1 MRSPAHLV
9 LSLLLLGSTL
19 FITEAEAA
27 LECQFGAQPFDFG
40 SEEPT
45 DASLDSDTLA
55 QTPMFGVIPGL
66 DEFEPALELSIY
78 DVTCDRT
85 TSGSIVMQLNNLA
98 LPAVIGSTSYN
109 GRNHD
114 IYATSEA
121 WAGFIIVRRN
131 DDFQN
136 GSSVI
141 LSKGVGAAPPR
152 VDLYLRLKYVKLSNP
167 LTGTVGELASRITVP
182 SVRFNLTLPD
192 NRSFA
197 QLAMFHGLSVD
208 ILGVVC
214 NLLAPHLMDL
224 GQVPISD
231 LRIPGKVIAQPLL
244 LQMGCGAGFQMI
256 TPKIPDSMQVTFS
269 GGVEAGL
276 LDTNQANVKFGIVDR
291 LGRALRFS
299 VSTPVAT
306 LTNTGSLTA
315 ANTVRLS
322 VRPQLKDITGAVA
335 AGTVSG
341 NLGINV
347 IYK

>member
-1 MRSPAHLV
+1 MKSPAPLL
-9 LSLLLLGSTL
+9 LSLLLISGML
-19 FITEAEAA
+19 FMPHAEAVP
-27 LECQFGAQPFDFG
+27 ECVFG
-40 SEEPT
+40 SEPFGFGSGEPI
-45 DASLDSDTLA
+45 DASLDSDLLVA
-55 QTPMFGVIPGL
+55 APMFSVIAGL
-66 DEFEPALELSIY
+66 NDFEPIVDLSVY
-78 DVTCDRT
+78 DVTCDRF
-85 TSGSIVMQLNNLA
+85 TSGSLELPINNLA
-98 LPAVIGSTSYN
+98 LPPVIGSTSFN
-109 GRNHD
+109 GRNYEV
-114 IYATSEA
+114 YATSEE
-121 WAGFIIVRRN
+121 WAGFIIVQRN
-131 DDFQN
+131 GDFHN
-136 GSSVI
+136 GGSAT
-141 LSKGVGAAPPR
+141 LSKRPGAVPPTVELNLR
-152 VDLYLRLKYVKLSNP
+152 VKYVKLTNP
-167 LTGTVGELASRITVP
+167 LTGTVGELASRVNVP
-182 SVRFNLTLPD
+182 QVRFGLTLPD
-192 NRSFA
+192 NRSIPLVADFY
-197 QLAMFHGLSVD
+197 GLSVD

-256 TPKIPDSMQVTFS
+256 TPRIPDSMQVTFS

-291 LGRALRFS
+291 LGRALPFS

-322 VRPQLKDITGAVA
+322 VRPQLKDITGAVT